1 MQPSLPPSHPATAA
15 AAASTAMIA
24 RDVQML
30 QSRLVVLKRENAKL
44 TELKS

>member
-1 MQPSLPPSHPATAA
+1 MQPSLPPSHPATA